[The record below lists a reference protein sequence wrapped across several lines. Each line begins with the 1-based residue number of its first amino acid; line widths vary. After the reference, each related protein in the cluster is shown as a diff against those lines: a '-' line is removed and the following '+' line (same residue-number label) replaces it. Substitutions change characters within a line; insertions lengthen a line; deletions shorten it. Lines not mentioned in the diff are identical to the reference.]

1 MPGSSVPR
9 RAPAAAAS
17 PPPQISVFPSPQEL
31 GSALAQLVAQREAQ
45 SGPGGRFSLGLS
57 GGSLVRILAQE
68 LPAAA
73 ACPARWLLAFVD
85 ERRVPLND
93 PESNFGAYKTY
104 LLSKIAIPDD
114 QIVVINPSLS
124 VEEAAADYA
133 EKLKK
138 VRLGVDMDWLL
149 LWVKP
154 SCGSCCF
161 QGLSFRSFTTAH
173 MFTFLCQE
181 REKIVAAI
189 SDSPKP
195 PSERITLTLPV
206 LNAARSVVFVATGD
220 NKAAVIKRI
229 LEGNEENP
237 LPAALVQPHT
247 GKLYWFLDEPAAK
260 ELTIPFEKHSIL

>member
-93 PESNFGAYKTY
+93 PESNFGAYKVS
-104 LLSKIAIPDD
+104 LQEGRGGPQGGPGWVLGLIPGAGR
-114 QIVVINPSLS
+114 VSL
-124 VEEAAADYA
+124 AAA
-133 EKLKK
+133 
-138 VRLGVDMDWLL
+138 LL
-149 LWVKP
+149 P
-154 SCGSCCF
+154 G
-161 QGLSFRSFTTAH
+161 
-173 MFTFLCQE
+173 QE
-181 REKIVAAI
+181 GWA
-189 SDSPKP
+189 
-195 PSERITLTLPV
+195 
-206 LNAARSVVFVATGD
+206 
-220 NKAAVIKRI
+220 
-229 LEGNEENP
+229 
-237 LPAALVQPHT
+237 
-247 GKLYWFLDEPAAK
+247 
-260 ELTIPFEKHSIL
+260 